1 VFLIDTQYIQ
11 KMSDLVTKNNPHS
24 LYPIDDN
31 NIFNMYKKAVSVF
44 WRTEEVDLAKD
55 YEHFITLSK
64 DEQHFI
70 KMVLCFFSTADA
82 LVNQNLFQRFTT
94 EIDNIE
100 ILSFYAFQS
109 FMECVHC
116 ETYGLMIDTLIKDK
130 DEKERCFDAVSNYP
144 CIKRKQSW
152 CDKYT
157 KSDLPLSNRLV
168 AFAIVEGIFFSGA
181 FCSIFWLK
189 AYKRGLMNGL
199 TFSNELISRDEALH
213 TEFAIYLYN
222 KIVGR
227 DANLKMSCEDIHA
240 MMRDAYDIECEFITE
255 ALPCKLI
262 GINQE
267 SMKQYIQFCID
278 RLLVQLKYDKMY
290 GVTNPFKFMEMLSIE
305 GKTNFFEKRVG
316 EYSLSDY
323 SREEAFD
330 IENVDF

>member
-1 VFLIDTQYIQ
+1 
-11 KMSDLVTKNNPHS
+11 MAHLVTKNNPHS
-24 LYPIDDN
+24 LYPIEDH

-44 WRTEEVDLAKD
+44 WRTEEIDLARD
-55 YEHFITLSK
+55 YDQFMTLSR

-100 ILSFYAFQS
+100 VLSFYAFQS
-109 FMECVHC
+109 FMECIHC
-116 ETYGLMIDTLIKDK
+116 ETYGLMIDTLIKDET
-130 DEKERCFDAVSNYP
+130 EKARCFDAVSNYP
-144 CIKRKQSW
+144 CIKRKQAW

-157 KSDLPLSNRLV
+157 QSDLPLSNRLV

-189 AYKRGLMNGL
+189 SYKRGLMNGL

-222 KIVGR
+222 KIVNK
-227 DANLKMSCEDIHA
+227 DAKYRMSCEEVNA

-255 ALPCKLI
+255 ALPCRLI

-267 SMKQYIQFCID
+267 SMKQYIKFCID
-278 RLLVQLKYDKMY
+278 RLLLQLNYEKLYD
-290 GVTNPFKFMEMLSIE
+290 VTNPFPFMEMLSIE

-316 EYSLSDY
+316 EYSLSDH
-323 SREEAFD
+323 SRSEAFNM
-330 IENVDF
+330 EAVDF